1 MTAPSVITLTSAT
14 VMPPNSISGRVTKG
28 SSSEFCGNSKLL
40 AQEFEVI
47 LKSLHSAS
55 NTSLLTLLS

>member
-1 MTAPSVITLTSAT
+1 MTAPSVITFSSAT
-14 VMPPNSISGRVTKG
+14 VMPPNSISGRVTEG

-47 LKSLHSAS
+47 LKSLQSAS